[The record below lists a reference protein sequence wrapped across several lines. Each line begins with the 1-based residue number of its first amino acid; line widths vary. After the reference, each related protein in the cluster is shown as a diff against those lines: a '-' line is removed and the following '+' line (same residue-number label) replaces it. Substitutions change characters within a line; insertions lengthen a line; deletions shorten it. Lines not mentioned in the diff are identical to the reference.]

1 MENINKSIAMD
12 ILSVLPEGKRKT
24 LLNACIRN
32 NYLAAFYGLPE
43 AKMEI
48 YKEGFY
54 LKLSGTRSQFAI
66 YARDN
71 DGILEPQQRKPKESE
86 LHKLYTDSFNL
97 YESDYRALKLEG
109 SV

>member
-1 MENINKSIAMD
+1 MEINKSIAVD
-12 ILSVLPEGKRKT
+12 ILRKLPENKQKV
-24 LLNACIRN
+24 LSKACSRN
-32 NYLAAFYGLPE
+32 NYLTAFYGLPE

-54 LKLSGTRSQFAI
+54 LKLSGTRTKFSI

-97 YESDYRALKLEG
+97 YESDYRALNL
-109 SV
+109 